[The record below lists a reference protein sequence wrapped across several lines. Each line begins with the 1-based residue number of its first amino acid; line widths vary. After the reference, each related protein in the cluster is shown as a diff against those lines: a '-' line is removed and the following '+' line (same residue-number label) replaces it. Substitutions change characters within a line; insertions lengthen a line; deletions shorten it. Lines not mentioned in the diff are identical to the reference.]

1 MSEKKLGEG
10 EIVSKKMVE
19 SENFPPK
26 KWKGDLSC
34 SLFFLP
40 PIFSPP
46 SLLRATGRRE
56 GEGRREQEGSKC
68 PEVWQGMVGE
78 GSFFIF
84 LSLLLKGGK
93 MEEGLTVP
101 NSLSLSLS
109 HFASDTKSQREKKA
123 SK

>member
-1 MSEKKLGEG
+1 MLFVLSPSYFFSSLSFCEQQVGG
-10 EIVSKKMVE
+10 RG
-19 SENFPPK
+19 
-26 KWKGDLSC
+26 KG
-34 SLFFLP
+34 
-40 PIFSPP
+40 
-46 SLLRATGRRE
+46 
-56 GEGRREQEGSKC
+56 EGSKRAQSAQRYGKA
-68 PEVWQGMVGE
+68 WWGR

-101 NSLSLSLS
+101 NSLSLS

>member
-1 MSEKKLGEG
+1 MKKKLGEG

-19 SENFPPK
+19 SENFPQK

-56 GEGRREQEGSKC
+56 GEGRREQGSKV
-68 PEVWQGMVGE
+68 PRGMARHGGG

-101 NSLSLSLS
+101 NSLSLS
-109 HFASDTKSQREKKA
+109 HFASDTKSQREKKGL
-123 SK
+123 